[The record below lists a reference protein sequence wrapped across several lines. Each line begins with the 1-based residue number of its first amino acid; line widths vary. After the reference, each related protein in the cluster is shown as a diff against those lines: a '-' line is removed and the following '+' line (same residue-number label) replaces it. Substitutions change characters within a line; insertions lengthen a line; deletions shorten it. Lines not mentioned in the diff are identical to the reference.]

1 MTASFQDACACVKC
15 ANRNAPAPVGGGRA
29 AANARPSNGH
39 GMKRMELPVSLSAP
53 TFSDQKVQDVHLAPG
68 KPIGAADISMVLC
81 VRWHDANPWVIDRIA
96 LMGEFYAP
104 APKIIIVDFGSP
116 APYSTR
122 IQTVC
127 EDKGYSYVRVDDT
140 GVFSL
145 STARNAGFAAADTPF
160 IYFADP
166 DFFSERN
173 HFGRLVDIINTID
186 APRIFDLV
194 LNIPAFHLN
203 EEKTRDFFEASDPDE
218 QSRYLNRLS
227 FYNYFENFDQK
238 AGQFVAPYSN
248 VFLIGARL
256 FSYLGGYD
264 SSFRGHGSED
274 FEFLL
279 RYGHYARHLPM
290 PSEPTEDRF
299 GPGRMSFFQEKD
311 YSGFRRLFE
320 ALALPAESLGLK
332 TFHLWHPKD
341 QGSDW
346 YKNNDWKRS
355 RFTEATE
362 VYVGKDE
369 RLLGID
375 FLPRTGKL
383 ACICKNR
390 HHWGYF
396 VPLRLAGFELVP
408 FFGET
413 DEEISA
419 LTDGLTKADYA
430 GIAIFNPYM
439 KSHSRFADAV
449 TLARQLGREVVII
462 ERGALPNTV
471 YYADDVSYNSA
482 SYREDAFGREVF
494 SNAELDAAR
503 AYIERLREGSM
514 TLEAMDGYAFT
525 FEKYQG
531 TKQAGKP
538 ICLIPL
544 QLDDDMAVTQ
554 FLKGEQS
561 YHDFA
566 ASLARL
572 VEGNPDMTFVIKP
585 HPLSKLATLPH
596 TENVVIADRADNIH
610 CLIDH
615 ADVVLCYNSG
625 VGLLSLLHGKPT
637 MTLGNAFYNLSSAGY
652 HASSAQEAI
661 ASFKSGAVRAPDEA
675 LVRRIAA
682 WFVLRKYSEFIA
694 TDHIVEFESRKSHG
708 YKDIMI
714 TVLRW
719 KEHEIALGR
728 LRQVAPF
735 GRKSYLA
742 ARAGVTRG
750 LSVKK
755 TKKISALRR
764 PLVPIVRFF
773 ISRFGSSSARKKFDA
788 GPVEFFQSLR
798 KPGYRLIGKILFPG

>member
-1 MTASFQDACACVKC
+1 
-15 ANRNAPAPVGGGRA
+15 
-29 AANARPSNGH
+29 
-39 GMKRMELPVSLSAP
+39 MELPVSLSAP
-53 TFSDQKVQDVHLAPG
+53 AISDQKVQDVHLEPRG
-68 KPIGAADISMVLC
+68 PIGASDISMVLC
-81 VRWHDANPWVIDRIA
+81 VRSHDANPWVIDRIA
-96 LMGEFYAP
+96 LMGEYYAP

-116 APYSTR
+116 ASHAAR
-122 IQTVC
+122 IRAVC
-127 EDKGYSYVRVDDT
+127 EEKGYSYVPVDDT

-166 DFFSERN
+166 DFFSERD
-173 HFGRLVDIINTID
+173 HFGRLVDIINTIE
-186 APRIFDLV
+186 ATETFDLV

-203 EEKTRDFFEASDPDE
+203 EEKTRDFFARTDMDE
-218 QSRYLNRLS
+218 RSKYLGRLS
-227 FYNYFENFDQK
+227 FYSYFENFDQP

-248 VFLIGARL
+248 VFLIGSKL

-279 RYGHYARHLPM
+279 RYGHYAKHLPM
-290 PSEPTEDRF
+290 PDEPAEDRF
-299 GPGRMSFFQEKD
+299 GPGRAAFFQQKT

-341 QGSDW
+341 KASDW
-346 YKNNDWKRS
+346 YRNNDWKRS
-355 RFTEATE
+355 RFAEATA
-362 VYVGKDE
+362 VYVGRDE
-369 RLLGID
+369 RLLGVD
-375 FLPRTGKL
+375 FLPRAGKL
-383 ACICKNR
+383 ACICKNP

-408 FFGET
+408 VFGET
-413 DEEISA
+413 DEDIAA
-419 LTDGLTKADYA
+419 LTAGLAEGTFA
-430 GIAIFNPYM
+430 GIAVFNPYM

-449 TLARQLGREVVII
+449 SLARKLGRDVVVI

-471 YYADDVSYNSA
+471 YYADDVSYAA
-482 SYREDAFGREVF
+482 SSYSQEAFDREVF
-494 SNAELDAAR
+494 SPEELAAAQ
-503 AYIERLREGSM
+503 AYVARLREGSM
-514 TLEAMDGYAFT
+514 TLEAMDPYTVTAAKYA
-525 FEKYQG
+525 G
-531 TKQAGKP
+531 TKQPGTP
-538 ICLIPL
+538 TCLIPL
-544 QLDDDMAVTQ
+544 QLDDDMAVTR

-566 ASLARL
+566 AGLGRL
-572 VEGNPDMTFVIKP
+572 VEANPDMTFVIKP
-585 HPLSKLATLPH
+585 HPLSKLDALPR
-596 TENVVIADRADNIH
+596 TPNVVIADRADNIH
-610 CLIDH
+610 FLIDH

-637 MTLGNAFYNLSSAGY
+637 ITLGNAFYSLSQAGFHAASAEEG
-652 HASSAQEAI
+652 I
-661 ASFKSGAVRAPDEA
+661 ASFRSGVVQAPEAA

-719 KEHEIALGR
+719 KDHRIALGR
-728 LRQVAPF
+728 LRQRAPF

-742 ARAGVTRG
+742 ARAGVIREAPAR
-750 LSVKK
+750 K
-755 TKKISALRR
+755 TKAIGPLRR

-773 ISRFGSSSARKKFDA
+773 IGRFGSRSAQRKFEA

-798 KPGYRLIGKILFPG
+798 KPAYRLVGRILFPG

>member
-1 MTASFQDACACVKC
+1 
-15 ANRNAPAPVGGGRA
+15 
-29 AANARPSNGH
+29 
-39 GMKRMELPVSLSAP
+39 MELPVSLSA
-53 TFSDQKVQDVHLAPG
+53 TTISDQKVQDVHFDPR
-68 KPIGAADISMVLC
+68 KPIGASDISMVLC

-96 LMGEFYAP
+96 LMGEYYAP
-104 APKIIIVDFGSP
+104 APRIIIVDFGSP
-116 APYSTR
+116 EPHAAKIR
-122 IQTVC
+122 TVC
-127 EDKGYSYVRVDDT
+127 ADKGYDYVHVDDT
-140 GVFSL
+140 GIFSL
-145 STARNAGFAAADTPF
+145 STARNAGFAAASTSF

-166 DFFSERN
+166 DFFSERD
-173 HFGRLVDIINTID
+173 HFGKLVDILNTID
-186 APRIFDLV
+186 ATKIFDLV

-203 EEKTRDFFEASDPDE
+203 EEKTKSFFASGDPDE
-218 QSRYLNRLS
+218 RSTYLRRLS
-227 FYNYFENFDQK
+227 FYSYFENFDQK

-248 VFLIGARL
+248 VFLIGSRL

-264 SSFRGHGSED
+264 SNFRGHGSED

-279 RYGHYARHLPM
+279 RYGHYAKHLPI

-299 GPGRMSFFQEKD
+299 GPGRASFFQEKT

-341 QGSDW
+341 QASDW

-355 RFTEATE
+355 RFSEATE

-369 RLLGID
+369 RLLGVD
-375 FLPRTGKL
+375 FLPRAKKL

-396 VPLRLAGFELVP
+396 APLRLADFELVP

-413 DEEISA
+413 DEEIAA
-419 LTDGLTKADYA
+419 LTDGLTNGDYA
-430 GIAIFNPYM
+430 GVAIFNPYM

-449 TLARQLGREVVII
+449 TLARQLGREVVVI

-471 YYADDVSYNSA
+471 YYADDVSYVSPFY
-482 SYREDAFGREVF
+482 SQDAFDREIF
-494 SNAELDAAR
+494 STAELDVAQN
-503 AYIERLREGSM
+503 YIERLREGSM
-514 TLEAMDGYAFT
+514 TLEAMDTYSST
-525 FEKYQG
+525 SEKYLR
-531 TKQAGKP
+531 TKQPGRP
-538 ICLIPL
+538 VCLIPL
-544 QLDDDMAVTQ
+544 QLEDDMAVTK

-572 VEGNPDMTFVIKP
+572 VEGNPDMTFIIKP
-585 HPLSKLATLPH
+585 HPLSKLDALPR

-610 CLIDH
+610 FLIDH

-637 MTLGNAFYNLSSAGY
+637 MTLGNAFYSLSGAGFHATSADEGI
-652 HASSAQEAI
+652 S
-661 ASFKSGAVRAPDEA
+661 SFKAGAVRTPDEA
-675 LVRRIAA
+675 LIRRIAA
-682 WFVLRKYSEFIA
+682 WFILRKYSEFIA
-694 TDHIVEFESRKSHG
+694 TDHIVEFENRKSHG

-719 KEHEIALGR
+719 KGHEIVLGR
-728 LRQVAPF
+728 LRQLAPF

-742 ARAGVTRG
+742 ARAGVIKETP
-750 LSVKK
+750 VKK
-755 TKKISALRR
+755 PKKISALRR
-764 PLVPIVRFF
+764 PLVPVVRFF
-773 ISRFGSSSARKKFDA
+773 IRRFGSSSARRKFDA

-798 KPGYRLIGKILFPG
+798 KPGYRLIGRMLFPE

>member
-1 MTASFQDACACVKC
+1 
-15 ANRNAPAPVGGGRA
+15 
-29 AANARPSNGH
+29 
-39 GMKRMELPVSLSAP
+39 MELPVFSPAP
-53 TFSDQKVQDVHLAPG
+53 IISPQKVQDVHPEPR
-68 KPIGAADISMVLC
+68 KPIGTSDISMVLC

-96 LMGEFYAP
+96 LMGEYYAP
-104 APKIIIVDFGSP
+104 APKIVIVDFGSP
-116 APYSTR
+116 APHAAR
-122 IQTVC
+122 IQAVC
-127 EDKGYSYVRVDDT
+127 EDKGYTYVHVDDT

-166 DFFSERN
+166 DFFSERD

-186 APRIFDLV
+186 ATRLFDLV
-194 LNIPAFHLN
+194 LNIPAFHLS
-203 EEKTRDFFEASDPDE
+203 EPKTDGFFALADLDARSD
-218 QSRYLNRLS
+218 YLKKLS
-227 FYNYFENFDQK
+227 FYSYFENFEPK
-238 AGQFVAPYSN
+238 EGQFVAPYSN
-248 VFLIGARL
+248 VFLIGSKL

-279 RYGHYARHLPM
+279 RYGQHAKHLPM

-299 GPGRMSFFQEKD
+299 GPGKASFFHQRT
-311 YSGFRRLFE
+311 YSGFRQLFE

-341 QGSDW
+341 KGSDW

-355 RFTEATE
+355 RFSEATE

-369 RLLGID
+369 QLLEVD
-375 FLPRTGKL
+375 FLPRARKL

-396 VPLRLAGFELVP
+396 LPLRLAGFELVP
-408 FFGET
+408 VFGEA
-413 DEEISA
+413 DEDIATLTSG
-419 LTDGLTKADYA
+419 LTDGTLD

-439 KSHSRFADAV
+439 KSHSRFSGAV
-449 TLARQLGREVVII
+449 TLARQLGREVVVI

-471 YYADDVSYNSA
+471 YYAEDVSYA
-482 SYREDAFGREVF
+482 APSYSQAAFDRDAF
-494 SNAELDAAR
+494 SPAELAA
-503 AYIERLREGSM
+503 AQTYIERLREGSM
-514 TLEAMDGYAFT
+514 TLEAMDGYAAT
-525 FEKYQG
+525 AEKYEG
-531 TKQAGKP
+531 AKKP
-538 ICLIPL
+538 EKPVCLIPL

-566 ASLARL
+566 ASLPRL
-572 VEGNPDMTFVIKP
+572 VESNPDMTFVIKP
-585 HPLSKLATLPH
+585 HPLSKLDALPR

-610 CLIDH
+610 FLIDH

-637 MTLGNAFYNLSSAGY
+637 MTLGNAFYRLSGAGFHATSAEEGV
-652 HASSAQEAI
+652 AR
-661 ASFKSGAVRAPDEA
+661 FKAGAVRAPDDA
-675 LVRRIAA
+675 LVQKIAA
-682 WFVLRKYSEFIA
+682 WFTLRKYSEFIA

-708 YKDIMI
+708 YRDIMI
-714 TVLRW
+714 TMLRW

-728 LRQVAPF
+728 LRQLAPF
-735 GRKSYLA
+735 GKRSYLA
-742 ARAGVTRG
+742 ARASVIRPVP
-750 LSVKK
+750 VKK
-755 TKKISALRR
+755 PKKISRLRR
-764 PLVPIVRFF
+764 PLVPVVRFF
-773 ISRFGSSSARKKFDA
+773 IGRFSSPTAQRKFDA

-798 KPGYRLIGKILFPG
+798 KPAYRTLGRLLFPG